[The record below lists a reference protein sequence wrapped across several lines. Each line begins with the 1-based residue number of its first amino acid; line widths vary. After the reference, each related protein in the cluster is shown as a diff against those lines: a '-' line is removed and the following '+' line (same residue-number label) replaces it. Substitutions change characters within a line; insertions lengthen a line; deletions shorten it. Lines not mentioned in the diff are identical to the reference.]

1 MTPTSSSLER
11 FVALFI
17 LLMFIGIGTLF
28 AWRVPA
34 WQAPDEPAHYNY
46 IAQVATGD
54 ILPIIEMGDW
64 DNAYLEQL
72 KAEDFAP
79 SLLAELD
86 TVQYENHQPPLY
98 YWLATPIFLLTNG
111 SLFAVRMVSVL
122 MGAITVGLTF
132 VIIREVLPARTH
144 LALASMVVVAFVPQN
159 MHILTS
165 VNNDALAGVM
175 VAITLLLCVRRLKG
189 QNDPLWWMGL
199 AIGIIAITKTTAYF
213 MVAIVGLTVFLRW
226 LSTRKQIDM
235 SSNLIM
241 NYIQIAIPAAVFTVL
256 YWGRNIATYG
266 FPDFLGL
273 QAHDEIVVGQQR
285 RADLVADIGMDAY
298 WERAFS
304 TTYHSFWGMF
314 GWMEARLADALP
326 TVMLVITGVLLI
338 GGIGLLVN
346 SILALRGQSA
356 QTDENQSANTTWHM
370 SLILI
375 TMILLAL
382 AQFVYYN
389 LTFVQFQ
396 GRYLFVAII
405 PFAAAVAL
413 GLDTWRAMLFAKPSW
428 LKWGVVGVCML
439 LAPLNVYLIWRVIP
453 CAVGCL

>member
-1 MTPTSSSLER
+1 MMPTSSSLER

-17 LLMFIGIGTLF
+17 LLMFIGIGMLF

-122 MGAITVGLTF
+122 MGTITLGLTF
-132 VIIREVLPARTH
+132 VIIREILPARTH
-144 LALASMVVVAFVPQN
+144 LALASMAVVAFVPQN

-175 VAITLLLCVRRLKG
+175 VAITLLLCVRHLKG

-213 MVAIVGLTVFLRW
+213 MVAIVGLSVFLRW
-226 LSTRKQIDM
+226 LSTRKQIDT
-235 SSNLIM
+235 SSNLVM
-241 NYIQIAIPAAVFTVL
+241 NDIQIAIPAAVFTML
-256 YWGRNIATYG
+256 YWGRNIVTYG
-266 FPDFLGL
+266 FPGCFGL
-273 QAHDEIVVGQQR
+273 HARGEVVVGQQR
-285 RADLVADIGMDAY
+285 RADLGADVGRDA
-298 WERAFS
+298 
-304 TTYHSFWGMF
+304 
-314 GWMEARLADALP
+314 
-326 TVMLVITGVLLI
+326 
-338 GGIGLLVN
+338 
-346 SILALRGQSA
+346 
-356 QTDENQSANTTWHM
+356 
-370 SLILI
+370 
-375 TMILLAL
+375 
-382 AQFVYYN
+382 
-389 LTFVQFQ
+389 
-396 GRYLFVAII
+396 
-405 PFAAAVAL
+405 
-413 GLDTWRAMLFAKPSW
+413 
-428 LKWGVVGVCML
+428 
-439 LAPLNVYLIWRVIP
+439 
-453 CAVGCL
+453 